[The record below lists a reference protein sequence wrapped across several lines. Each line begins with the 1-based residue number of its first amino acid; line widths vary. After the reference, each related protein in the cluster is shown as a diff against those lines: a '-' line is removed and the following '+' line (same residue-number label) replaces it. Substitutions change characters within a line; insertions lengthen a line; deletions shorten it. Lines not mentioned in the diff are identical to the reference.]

1 MFGQKNIYT
10 GWVIWLQWVLLT
22 MLGWLAA
29 TGLSMLM
36 PANLDMLLSSTA
48 FSIFQALVILALGAG
63 IAAIQW
69 LVLRRYFSGA
79 VRWIVA
85 SSVGM
90 LIGGMVAFP
99 LKLRDLY
106 VGPSGF
112 QLDELAYGAVFGV
125 LMGSAQWLV
134 VRTWVHHAGW
144 WVLSSTIGWTLGMAV
159 GELFPLDWN
168 RSYAGLVYGMTTE
181 GIPAAV
187 TGLTLVILL
196 QNALDTTPIV
206 NKDAG

>member
-1 MFGQKNIYT
+1 MFGQKNIHT
-10 GWVIWLQWVLLT
+10 GWAIWLQWVLLT
-22 MLGWLAA
+22 TLGWLAA
-29 TGLSMLM
+29 TGLTMLL

-48 FSIFQALVILALGAG
+48 LFIFQVLVILALGAG

-69 LVLRRYFSGA
+69 LVLRRYFAGA

-90 LIGGMVAFP
+90 LIGGMMAFP

-125 LMGSAQWLV
+125 LMGSVQWLV

-144 WVLSSTIGWTLGMAV
+144 WVLSSAIGWTLGMAV
-159 GELFPLDWN
+159 GELLPLNWN
-168 RSYAGLVYGMTTE
+168 SSYAGLVYGMITE
-181 GIPAAV
+181 GIPVAA